1 MSWEES
7 EPATRLCPCGVGH
20 YTVIARSDDWGRSD
34 ERWEMHCVSCRANYA
49 LYTYHHNRKGLI
61 ETYYG
66 WLPVVF
72 MHELTALETA
82 IEGEKSQLT
91 EYANKHYG
99 ERWHNHFNGKPKK
112 TIWREL
118 TQEGKEYPSLSTFY
132 SHARN
137 SSLPSLL
144 NNYFRYREIQTVIRV
159 LELNDGNLDAL
170 IEHIQKLE
178 KECEEKHSQA
188 RHQAFA

>member
-1 MSWEES
+1 MYC
-7 EPATRLCPCGVGH
+7 A
-20 YTVIARSDDWGRSD
+20 
-34 ERWEMHCVSCRANYA
+34 SCRTHYA

-72 MHELTALETA
+72 MHELTTLVTA
-82 IEGEKSQLT
+82 IEDEKSQLT
-91 EYANKHYG
+91 KYASTHYG
-99 ERWHNHFNGKPKK
+99 EKWRNHFSGKTKK

-118 TQEGKEYPSLSTFY
+118 TQEGEQYPGLSTFY
-132 SHARN
+132 SHAR
-137 SSLPSLL
+137 SSSMHSLL
-144 NNYFRYREIQTVIRV
+144 NDYFRYREIQTVIRV
-159 LELNDGNLDAL
+159 LELDDGNLGAP

-178 KECEEKHSQA
+178 KELEEKHSQA